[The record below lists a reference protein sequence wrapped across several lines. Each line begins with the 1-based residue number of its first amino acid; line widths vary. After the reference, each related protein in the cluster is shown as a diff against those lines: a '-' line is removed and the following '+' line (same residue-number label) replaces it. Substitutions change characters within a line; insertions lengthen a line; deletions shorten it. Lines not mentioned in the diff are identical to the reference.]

1 MKKEIRNT
9 TLPKRHQHLLGL
21 FPSESSYDGNETHQG
36 AWYTNKITSKSFQPT
51 LNSSH
56 DIAARFQ
63 FAFSNSH
70 HHSQQSQ
77 HHPYTVLPTIT
88 ANIRHRHVNAQAN
101 DSNFGLHGMTNGHNH
116 NHHNG

>member
-9 TLPKRHQHLLGL
+9 TVQPKRHQHLLGL

-36 AWYTNKITSKSFQPT
+36 AWYTNQITSKSFQPT

-70 HHSQQSQ
+70 HHSQQNNSTPPL
-77 HHPYTVLPTIT
+77 HHP
-88 ANIRHRHVNAQAN
+88 
-101 DSNFGLHGMTNGHNH
+101 S
-116 NHHNG
+116 HHYCQYPQLA